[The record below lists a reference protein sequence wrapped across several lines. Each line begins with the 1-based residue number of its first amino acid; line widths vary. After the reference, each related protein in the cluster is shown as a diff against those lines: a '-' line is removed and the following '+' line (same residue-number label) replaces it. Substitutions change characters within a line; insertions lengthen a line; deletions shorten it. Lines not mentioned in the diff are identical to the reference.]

1 MDKRQLLVSH
11 QRLWIQNLQVP
22 RKDGRRSERPGVAGS
37 NPSEPESGA
46 GKREPRVVCIHSFI
60 HSSIYHRTPGQRH
73 DERENRKQRNTR
85 TSDQVGVYSPVNR
98 AKVTRSRRD
107 RSRSEV
113 GILALQCISSQ
124 QLQESAFALF
134 LCSSLLVSPRVD
146 GVTRRRNSS
155 SGSSS
160 KRRGDG
166 LCITH
171 RKQANHHGSD
181 DGHLC

>member
-1 MDKRQLLVSH
+1 MDSK
-11 QRLWIQNLQVP
+11 P
-22 RKDGRRSERPGVAGS
+22 PGATEGRKAERAAWGRGIESERAGEWS
-37 NPSEPESGA
+37 WEEGA
-46 GKREPRVVCIHSFI
+46 QGCVHSFIHSFI